1 MQYRGPP
8 GYPVLQAATS
18 RQLERPSP
26 RVDDGGR
33 LSASHTTARATA
45 TAAGRSAD
53 GADRRPS
60 RPGGAA
66 ATAGPARATAAGWS
80 AAKIATVPGSGWGS
94 VNGCRYSLAPLPES
108 DDSSPSLPGNSGNGA
123 LANVAFDWTLRDNV
137 PSVFRQSPETAKDAR
152 HQPPAL
158 YEVRHAVTNTGPDR
172 RRPGPTIPRAPRDQ
186 VSDHRSFR
194 GQMTRSAVLT
204 HKALLRRAGPRG
216 LIGIAAMTGASMT
229 SPLRTP
235 C

>member
-80 AAKIATVPGSGWGS
+80 AAKIVTVPGIWLRSGMPSRTQVPIAGDQARQYPGHRGTKS
-94 VNGCRYSLAPLPES
+94 VTTVR
-108 DDSSPSLPGNSGNGA
+108 SG
-123 LANVAFDWTLRDNV
+123 
-137 PSVFRQSPETAKDAR
+137 
-152 HQPPAL
+152 
-158 YEVRHAVTNTGPDR
+158 
-172 RRPGPTIPRAPRDQ
+172 
-186 VSDHRSFR
+186 

>member
-1 MQYRGPP
+1 MTADVLARRTRRP
-8 GYPVLQAATS
+8 GRLPRPRADLLMGRIAGRVARVEPRRRQGRPGRRPQAGLQPRLQRCRDLAGVAVGIASRHYLNLTTPRPRYLVIPGTVRWPTS
-18 RQLERPSP
+18 RS
-26 RVDDGGR
+26 
-33 LSASHTTARATA
+33 T
-45 TAAGRSAD
+45 GRSATTF
-53 GADRRPS
+53 RQCS
-60 RPGGAA
+60 
-66 ATAGPARATAAGWS
+66 ARAR
-80 AAKIATVPGSGWGS
+80 K
-94 VNGCRYSLAPLPES
+94 
-108 DDSSPSLPGNSGNGA
+108 
-123 LANVAFDWTLRDNV
+123 
-137 PSVFRQSPETAKDAR
+137 TAKDAR
-152 HQPPAL
+152 HQPSAL